1 MVWYQ
6 TLGRILPGS
15 SASSKGEMR
24 VVRKRE
30 DNSLL
35 ERAQDYDPSALGQIY
50 DQYSGRI
57 YNYIY
62 YRLGNADLAEDLTGT
77 VFLKMLEA
85 IRSRRSWN
93 TSFSGW
99 LYRIAHNLV
108 VDHYRRGRANHMVP
122 LDERLLASDQ
132 DPSREAER
140 RLETDR
146 LRRAMTQLTEEQ
158 ALVIALKFGEGY
170 TNGEVAE
177 MMGKTE
183 GAIKSLQFRAVASLR
198 RILEAEE

>member
-1 MVWYQ
+1 MV
-6 TLGRILPGS
+6 R
-15 SASSKGEMR
+15 KGE
-24 VVRKRE
+24 
-30 DNSLL
+30 DSSLL
-35 ERAQDYDPSALGQIY
+35 ERAQEYDPSALGEIY
-50 DQYSGRI
+50 DRYSGRI

-85 IRSRRSWN
+85 IQSSKSWN

-108 VDHYRRGRANHMVP
+108 VDHYRRGRQNRVTD
-122 LDERLLASDQ
+122 LDERLVASDQ
-132 DPSREAER
+132 DLAKEVER
-140 RLETDR
+140 RLESDR
-146 LRRAMTQLTEEQ
+146 LRRAISQLTQEQ
-158 ALVIALKFGEGY
+158 ALVITLKFGEGY
-170 TNGEVAE
+170 TNAEVAQ

-198 RILEAEE
+198 RILDAEE